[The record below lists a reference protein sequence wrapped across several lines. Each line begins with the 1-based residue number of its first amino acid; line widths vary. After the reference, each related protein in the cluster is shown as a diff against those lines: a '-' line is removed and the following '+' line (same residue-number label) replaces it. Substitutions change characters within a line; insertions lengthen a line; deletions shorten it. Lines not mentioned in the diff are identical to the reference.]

1 MNCYCNTAD
10 HSPRSR
16 MRPVL
21 SPSNHCLFL
30 SSTTNPRPRNNLP
43 TCSYP
48 SDYSYKPTTLEFLCH
63 TCSVPNIK
71 LWSFRDKLCLVHHV
85 QGFPTLLIR
94 YYSGI
99 CVSYI
104 QAEEWTVC
112 RRIGHDET
120 ARAAIFIRTGQS
132 CQESVLSCYQRCY
145 RRKAMRLDTD

>member
-1 MNCYCNTAD
+1 MNCYCNSAD

-16 MRPVL
+16 MKPVL
-21 SPSNHCLFL
+21 SPSNRCLFL

-48 SDYSYKPTTLEFLCH
+48 SDHSLQAH
-63 TCSVPNIK
+63 NIRISVPHM
-71 LWSFRDKLCLVHHV
+71 FRTKYQALELSG
-85 QGFPTLLIR
+85 QTLSCPPR
-94 YYSGI
+94 SGVPDVADYYSGI

-112 RRIGHDET
+112 RRKGRDET

-145 RRKAMRLDTD
+145 RRKAMRLDTV